1 MSSQPQFGS
10 LSRLAPSG
18 LRPGGFLLLTTMNR
32 TTFLV
37 DGFNLYHS
45 LRTASEELNGA
56 TTKWLDLSSLLRSYL
71 PSIGGGAQIERIYY
85 FSALATHL
93 ELRQPGVT
101 VRHRSY
107 IECLQSTGI
116 MPVLGRF
123 KSKQVH
129 CRNCRRQNEHFEEK
143 ETDVAMSTKLLE
155 VLHLDAADTV
165 VLVTGDTDLAP
176 AVRTAQSLFP
186 TKRIWFVFPY
196 KRKNSELARLADGSC
211 YIRKE
216 RYVQHQFP
224 AVVTLATGRTITR
237 PTTW

>member
-1 MSSQPQFGS
+1 MIT
-10 LSRLAPSG
+10 AI
-18 LRPGGFLLLTTMNR
+18 NR

-45 LRTASEELNGA
+45 LRTASEEMGGA
-56 TTKWLDLSSLLRSYL
+56 STKWLDLSSLLRSYL
-71 PSIGGGAQIERIYY
+71 PNIGGGAQVQRMYY

-93 ELRQPGVT
+93 EQRQPGVT
-101 VRHRSY
+101 SRHRTY

-116 MPVLGRF
+116 TPVLGRF

-129 CRNCRRQNEHFEEK
+129 CRNCQRQSVHFEEK
-143 ETDVAMSTKLLE
+143 ETDVAISTKLIE

-176 AVRTAQSLFP
+176 AVRTARSLFP
-186 TKRIWFVFPY
+186 AKRIWFVFPY
-196 KRKNSELARLADGSC
+196 KRKNNELAQIADGYC

-216 RYVQHQFP
+216 RYRQHQFP
-224 AVVTLATGRTITR
+224 ATVTLATGRIIAK
-237 PTTW
+237 PAAW

>member
-1 MSSQPQFGS
+1 
-10 LSRLAPSG
+10 
-18 LRPGGFLLLTTMNR
+18 
-32 TTFLV
+32 
-37 DGFNLYHS
+37 
-45 LRTASEELNGA
+45 
-56 TTKWLDLSSLLRSYL
+56 
-71 PSIGGGAQIERIYY
+71 
-85 FSALATHL
+85 
-93 ELRQPGVT
+93 
-101 VRHRSY
+101 
-107 IECLQSTGI
+107 
-116 MPVLGRF
+116 
-123 KSKQVH
+123 
-129 CRNCRRQNEHFEEK
+129 
-143 ETDVAMSTKLLE
+143 MSTKLLE

>member
-1 MSSQPQFGS
+1 
-10 LSRLAPSG
+10 
-18 LRPGGFLLLTTMNR
+18 MNR

-45 LRTASEELNGA
+45 LRTASEEMGGA
-56 TTKWLDLSSLLRSYL
+56 STKWLDLSGLLRSYL
-71 PSIGGGAQIERIYY
+71 PNIGGGAQVERIFY

-93 ELRQPGVT
+93 EQRQPGVT
-101 VRHRSY
+101 VRHRNY
-107 IECLQSTGI
+107 IECLQATGI

-129 CRNCRRQNEHFEEK
+129 CRNCHRQSEHFEEK
-143 ETDVAMSTKLLE
+143 ETDVAISTKLLE

-176 AVRTAQSLFP
+176 AVRTARSLFP
-186 TKRIWFVFPY
+186 AKLIWFVFPY
-196 KRKNSELARLADGSC
+196 KRKNNELAKIADGYC

-216 RYVQHQFP
+216 RYLQHQFP
-224 AVVTLATGRTITR
+224 AAVTLATGRTSAK
-237 PTTW
+237 PATW